1 MPIRLVEAEKVE
13 LPHEVLLL
21 PDEENR
27 GFRRVII
34 TSRILD
40 EKGGVVEVDGREAM
54 SRQMIG
60 VDPHKIVELA
70 RPVSDWP

>member
-21 PDEENR
+21 PDEGNK
-27 GFRRVII
+27 GFKRVILTKMI
-34 TSRILD
+34 FD
-40 EKGGVVEVDGREAM
+40 EERGVVGVCGRDAM
-54 SRQMIG
+54 SRQIIE
-60 VDPHKIVELA
+60 VNPHKIVELA